1 MELVQQIALSKSAV
15 LCTFHGL
22 WMFSFTFLIVAYIL
36 SVKADVVQPDEFFIS
51 AAVNEG
57 DLWPESHHKLQG
69 AAHRIGGVGLCLTAQ
84 SLLFVVFGV
93 HYLRSMEFLAM
104 ADEQSKP
111 IYLQNMSNCFGLI
124 TSFALTAVSHFD
136 FRYDE
141 FYHMLFGVPFFVGA
155 TLFMLTQSII
165 DWRVYG
171 IGYKLNHKIFII
183 RQVLCLSSIISV
195 FIFMITFVMGDWG
208 ISSAFE
214 VILVCCF
221 LFYWMTWHG
230 RFSAQMYL
238 SIEKPREPVEVETVS
253 L

>member
-1 MELVQQIALSKSAV
+1 MLPKSAV

-22 WMFSFTFLIVAYIL
+22 WIFSFTSLIVAYIL
-36 SVKADVVQPDEFFIS
+36 SVKADGVQPDGFFIS
-51 AAVNEG
+51 EAVNEG
-57 DLWPESHHKLQG
+57 NLSGFRDSHYELQG

-93 HYLRSMEFLAM
+93 HSLRSMEFLAM

-111 IYLQNMSNCFGLI
+111 IQLQKISTCFGLI

-136 FRYDE
+136 CRYDCTS
-141 FYHMLFGVPFFVGA
+141 HMVFGVPFFVGG
-155 TLFMLTQSII
+155 TLFTLTQTII

-195 FIFMITFVMGDWG
+195 FIFMITYMMGESHWG

-221 LFYWMTWHG
+221 LLYWMTWHG

-238 SIEKPREPVEVETVS
+238 SIEKTKERVEVETIS